1 MNKLIRIINE
11 EIQNIKKA
19 DINAHADQR
28 LEQRLE
34 TMYNNGDITPRE
46 YQIIRSNF
54 DKILENNFNEKK
66 EDGSTM
72 SYGIFLGSFRPNP
85 KSPLYTVTNTH
96 NPGIPFYEILS
107 NTDSVFPKDS
117 TGDEMWAIIRNN
129 VVETIMLRKRLQR
142 KFNADDRSTG
152 TGGLGVD
159 KEGII
164 LDLDEY
170 LRKRREKE
178 ETDKANAAPKEADP
192 TLKPIKGVMW
202 KIDKARNGIHKKNNP
217 NFFVK
222 YDDIYD
228 YPDWDEKTKVEI
240 LDILDGNSK

>member
-1 MNKLIRIINE
+1 MNKLIKIINE
-11 EIQNIKKA
+11 EIQSLNKA
-19 DINAHADQR
+19 DINAHAEQR

-34 TMYNNGDITPRE
+34 LMAKIGDITPRE
-46 YQIIRSNF
+46 YQIIRGNF
-54 DKILENNFNEKK
+54 DKILQNSFNEKN
-66 EDGSTM
+66 EDGSTR
-72 SYGIFLGSFRPNP
+72 SYGIFLGGFRPNP
-85 KSPLYTVTNTH
+85 KSPLYTVTNPY
-96 NPGIPFYEILS
+96 NMGIPFYTVLDNS
-107 NTDSVFPKDS
+107 DPVFSKDS
-117 TGDEMWAIIRNN
+117 TGDEMWAIVREN

-142 KFNADDRSTG
+142 RSAAEERG
-152 TGGLGVD
+152 SGDGGLGVD

-164 LDLDEY
+164 FDLDEY
-170 LRKRREKE
+170 LRKREEKE
-178 ETDKANAAPKEADP
+178 EQDRANAAPKEADP

-228 YPDWDEKTKVEI
+228 YPDWDEKTKEEI